1 MDNNFLYLKDNANL
15 GDTIEFKRK
24 KHVVSGIVTSLREN
38 TVIVKVEQDTV
49 KKLDLPDN
57 QTVVA
62 HKNYAVIERAENES
76 QPVFVYDG
84 WNSALK
90 A

>member
-1 MDNNFLYLKDNANL
+1 MNNNFVYSKDYANL

-24 KHVVSGIVTSLREN
+24 KQIVNGVVTSLREN
-38 TVIVKVEQDTV
+38 TVIVKVNNDAA

-62 HKNYAVIERAENES
+62 HKNYIIVERAENDT

>member
-1 MDNNFLYLKDNANL
+1 MNTNFLYSKNNANL
-15 GDTIEFKRK
+15 GDKIEFKRK
-24 KHVVSGIVTSLREN
+24 KQIVNGVVTALREN
-38 TVIVKVEQDTV
+38 TVIVKVKNDAA

-62 HKNYAVIERAENES
+62 HKNYVIVERAVNET

>member
-1 MDNNFLYLKDNANL
+1 
-15 GDTIEFKRK
+15 
-24 KHVVSGIVTSLREN
+24 
-38 TVIVKVEQDTV
+38 V
-49 KKLDLPDN
+49 KKLELPDN
-57 QTVVA
+57 QTVVG
-62 HKNYAVIERAENES
+62 HKNYVIVERAENEE

>member
-1 MDNNFLYLKDNANL
+1 MNNNFVYSKNNANL
-15 GDTIEFKRK
+15 GDKIEFKRRN
-24 KHVVSGIVTSLREN
+24 HIVNGVVTSLREN
-38 TVIVKVEQDTV
+38 TVIVSVEKDV
-49 KKLDLPDN
+49 AKKLDLPDH

-62 HKNYAVIERAENES
+62 HKNYVIVERASNET

>member
-1 MDNNFLYLKDNANL
+1 MNNNFLYSKDYANL
-15 GDTIEFKRK
+15 GDTIQFKRK
-24 KHVVSGIVTSLREN
+24 KHIVNGVVTSLREN
-38 TVIVKVEQDTV
+38 TVIVKVKDEVV
-49 KKLDLPDN
+49 KKLELPDN
-57 QTVVA
+57 QTVVG
-62 HKNYAVIERAENES
+62 HKNYVIVERAENEE

>member
-1 MDNNFLYLKDNANL
+1 MDNNFLYSKNNANL
-15 GDTIEFKRK
+15 GDKIEFKRK
-24 KHVVSGIVTSLREN
+24 KHIVNGVVTSLREN
-38 TVIVKVEQDTV
+38 TVIVSLENDDA
-49 KKLDLPDN
+49 KKLELPDH
-57 QTVVA
+57 QTVVS
-62 HKNYAVIERAENES
+62 HKNYVIVGRAGAET

>member
-1 MDNNFLYLKDNANL
+1 MNNNFLYSKDYANL

-24 KHVVSGIVTSLREN
+24 KQIINGVVTSLREN
-38 TVIVKVEQDTV
+38 TVIVKMDKDVA
-49 KKLDLPDN
+49 KLLDLPDD

-62 HKNYAVIERAENES
+62 HKNYVIIERAENEG

>member
-1 MDNNFLYLKDNANL
+1 MDNTFLYSKDYANL

-24 KHVVSGIVTSLREN
+24 KHVVSGVVTSLREN
-38 TVIVKVEQDTV
+38 TVIVKVKQDIVTL
-49 KKLDLPDN
+49 LDLPDD

-62 HKNYAVIERAENES
+62 HKNYVVIERAENDS

>member
-1 MDNNFLYLKDNANL
+1 MNNNFVYSKNYANL
-15 GDTIEFKRK
+15 GDKIEFKRK
-24 KHVVSGIVTSLREN
+24 KHIVNGVVTTLREN
-38 TVIVKVEQDTV
+38 TVIIKVDYETA

-62 HKNYAVIERAENES
+62 HKNYVIVERAENDK